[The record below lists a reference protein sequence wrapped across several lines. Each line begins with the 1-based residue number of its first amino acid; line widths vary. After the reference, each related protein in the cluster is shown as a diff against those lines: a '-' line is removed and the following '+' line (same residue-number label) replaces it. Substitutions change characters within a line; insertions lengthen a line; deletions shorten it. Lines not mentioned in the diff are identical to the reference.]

1 MRRATDRLIRT
12 TCERLAGRAAAPT
25 LVPMVRAI
33 LAELGRSEDRALSVR
48 EEVEALARYIA
59 RARRE
64 IRAIGAEAIA
74 DAYIPTASDELGA
87 IAQHLEEATGTILE
101 ACEAIESR
109 LDVGSRE
116 PGDDTPQAIRAQVTR
131 IFEACN
137 FQDLT
142 GQRIAKIVETLQ
154 EIEVRTQALLAITRG
169 HPAGRTARRANRS
182 AMPPR
187 TGDAALLNGPALRGE
202 GVSQSDIDAL
212 LSG

>member
-1 MRRATDRLIRT
+1 MKRPTDRAIRA
-12 TCERLAGRAAAPT
+12 TCERMAGRAAAPT

-33 LAELGRSEDRALSVR
+33 LAELGRGEDSAPSVR
-48 EEVEALARYIA
+48 AEVEALARFIA

-64 IRAIGAEAIA
+64 IRAIGADAIA
-74 DAYIPTASDELGA
+74 HAYIPTASDELGA

-101 ACEAIESR
+101 ACEEIENA
-109 LDVGSRE
+109 LDQATAAA
-116 PGDDTPQAIRAQVTR
+116 GDARQAIRAQVTR

-142 GQRIAKIVETLQ
+142 GQRITKIVETLR

-169 HPAGRTARRANRS
+169 RHAAAAPRGRARPPPPSRS
-182 AMPPR
+182 
-187 TGDAALLNGPALRGE
+187 GDAALLNGPALRGE
-202 GVSQSDIDAL
+202 GVSQSDIDAM

>member
-1 MRRATDRLIRT
+1 MRRPSDRAIRA

-33 LAELGRSEDRALSVR
+33 LTELDRADERVPSVR
-48 EEVEALARYIA
+48 DEVEALARYIA

-64 IRAIGAEAIA
+64 IRAIGADAIA
-74 DAYIPTASDELGA
+74 QAYIPTASDELGA
-87 IAQHLEEATGTILE
+87 IAQHLEDATGTILE
-101 ACEAIESR
+101 ACEEIENS
-109 LDVGSRE
+109 LD
-116 PGDDTPQAIRAQVTR
+116 PGAASAADTRQAIRAQVTR

-142 GQRIAKIVETLQ
+142 GQRIAKIVETLR

-169 HPAGRTARRANRS
+169 RRASTASGGR
-182 AMPPR
+182 ARPPAPAR

-202 GVSQSDIDAL
+202 GVSQSDIDAML
-212 LSG
+212 NG

>member
-1 MRRATDRLIRT
+1 MRRPTDRMIRA
-12 TCERLAGRAAAPT
+12 TCERMAGRAAAPT

-33 LAELGRSEDRALSVR
+33 LAEIGACADPAPSVR
-48 EEVEALARYIA
+48 DEVEALARYIA

-64 IRAIGAEAIA
+64 IRAIGADAIA
-74 DAYIPTASDELGA
+74 HAYIPTASDELGA

-101 ACEAIESR
+101 ACEAIDAR
-109 LDVGSRE
+109 LGPPQPD
-116 PGDDTPQAIRAQVTR
+116 PGAASQAIRAQVTR

-169 HPAGRTARRANRS
+169 RSKGSTSGASRRTAS
-182 AMPPR
+182 PPR